1 MIRNIYFPFDV
12 GSLPPHGDTEG
23 GKMTWYGFYQMNYRF
38 IPACKYPGE
47 QLHAFYCSSSES
59 SGRLMPDTR
68 DLQAFS
74 P

>member
-1 MIRNIYFPFDV
+1 MGVLLKDIFFPLDIA
-12 GSLPPHGDTEG
+12 SHGDIEG

-47 QLHAFYCSSSES
+47 QLHALHCSSSEGR
-59 SGRLMPDTR
+59 GRLMPDVS

-74 P
+74 S